1 MTKRDVLVA
10 MSKVKFEDVTVGD
23 VTVTAQ
29 DFYDYIDSA
38 IETLDKRAD
47 AAAKRAADKKAAGDD
62 LRAKIKT
69 VIEEG
74 DKTIADIVTALD
86 DPDVTSA
93 MVVARV
99 SQLVKLGEV
108 FKSDITVDGRKLK
121 LYSAVEPVD
130 DDEK

>member
-10 MSKVKFEDVTVGD
+10 MSKVNFEDVTVGD

-99 SQLVKLGEV
+99 SQLVKLGEI

-121 LYSAVEPVD
+121 LYSVVAPEVD
-130 DDEK
+130 AE